1 VLEGVAGIRPKA
13 AARLKVKDL
22 SEMRIDG
29 NTVIFEKIPTMI
41 KVPAQFSKNKK
52 PYFTFLI
59 EEGCPYLKTMLDQR
73 LTKEKLEPDNYIF
86 RDDGTNS

>member
-1 VLEGVAGIRPKA
+1 
-13 AARLKVKDL
+13 
-22 SEMRIDG
+22 MRIDG

-41 KVPAQFSKNKK
+41 KVPAHFSKNKK
-52 PYFTFLI
+52 PHFTFLI